1 MKKRTTVRVMT
12 FLTAAVVV
20 MGVLAWSGM
29 HKVRMF
35 ELYAR
40 ADSQRAFDELVT
52 NMEELSIAL
61 DKSVYA
67 TDPALESALC
77 TQIFGRAMMAQM
89 AMGELPY
96 SSQNLE
102 QTAGFVSRVGDY
114 ASVLARTVGTNGG
127 YSDEELENLKALAE
141 TASVMSVNLRDMQ
154 SRINAGELA
163 MEDVYRTLNAG
174 GQEGEEP
181 PMAGTVFETIEAEFP
196 ELPSLIYDGPFSEA
210 LTGRSPVFL
219 ATMDDVGMEEAK
231 TNAAAF
237 LNVGS
242 ESLVYQGEVAGAIPC
257 YVFSSYLNG
266 GEYTVYATRKGG
278 VVSSVICSRKVE
290 KENYSVETGLSIADE
305 YIDRLGLDDMER
317 SYHIVENGVLLVNY
331 EYVQDGVMCYPDLI
345 KLGVALDNGL
355 LMCYDAQGF
364 ITSHAVRDLPEPAV
378 SRVQAQESVPESL
391 TVQSYQ
397 LALIPSAGGEERLCH
412 EFVCRSD
419 TEQRYILYINAHTGR
434 EEKILVLLE
443 DENGSLTI

>member
-1 MKKRTTVRVMT
+1 MKKRTTIRVMT

-29 HKVRMF
+29 HRAKML
-35 ELYAR
+35 ELYAQ
-40 ADSQRAFDELVT
+40 ANSQRAFDELVT
-52 NMEELSIAL
+52 NVEELSLAL

-154 SRINAGELA
+154 SRINAGELT
-163 MEDVYRTLNAG
+163 MEEVYSTLSST
-174 GQEGEEP
+174 GQEGGEV

-219 ATMDDVGMEEAK
+219 KTMEDVGTEEAK
-231 TNAAAF
+231 KNAAAF
-237 LNVGS
+237 LNVAS
-242 ESLVYQGEVAGAIPC
+242 ENLVYQGEIGGTIPC
-257 YVFSSYLNG
+257 FVFSSYLNG
-266 GEYTVYATRKGG
+266 GEYTVYVTRQGG
-278 VVSSVICSRKVE
+278 VVSSVLCSREVAE
-290 KENYSVETGLSIADE
+290 ENYSVETGLSIADE
-305 YIDRLGLDDMER
+305 YIERLGLEDMER
-317 SYHIVENGVLLVNY
+317 SYHIVEDGVLLVNY

-364 ITSHAVRDLPEPAV
+364 ISAHQERDLPEPV
-378 SRVQAQESVPESL
+378 ISRVQAQESVPESL
-391 TVQSYQ
+391 TVQNYQ
-397 LALIPSAGGEERLCH
+397 MALIPSAGGEERLCH
-412 EFVCRSD
+412 EFVCRSN
-419 TEQRYILYINAHTGR
+419 TEQRYILYINALTGG